1 MGVYKP
7 SKKSIENLK
16 CAVGNLEKLSLPAEK
31 RLLPALRAQLCR
43 APDCP
48 RVAIR
53 RGLCKTC
60 YELVCRK
67 AIKEGIGWPE
77 LECLGVVLPISK
89 NNNSSVI
96 KWLEKVKEKYD
107 AKEFLIQ
114 KKKRIMS
121 ETNN

>member
-16 CAVGNLEKLSLPAEK
+16 RAVSELEKLGLPAEK

-60 YELVCRK
+60 YELICRR

-77 LECLGVVLPISK
+77 LECLGVVLPITK
-89 NNNSSVI
+89 NNNGSII
-96 KWLEKVKEKYD
+96 KWLEEVKKKYD
-107 AKEFLIQ
+107 AKELFIQ
-114 KKKRIMS
+114 KKRKRNYERS
-121 ETNN
+121 E